1 MKAVILAG
9 GRGSRLLEETAVRP
23 KPMVEI
29 GGRPI
34 LWHIM
39 RIYAHHG
46 IEDFIV
52 CAGYKGYLIKEYF
65 ANLALHRS
73 DVRFDLGRN
82 SIEYLGQNEPLNW
95 RVTVVDTGENT
106 MTGGR
111 LRRVAPYLDAT
122 EPFCMTYG
130 DGLSDVDVAAAI
142 AFHKRQGSLAT
153 MTIVRPPARFGSVQL
168 NADRITA
175 FREKLPASEGFI
187 NGGFFVLSKPVI
199 DLIAGDDTVWEQE
212 PLEKLAAGGQLAAYR
227 HDGFWQPMDTMRDR
241 LLLEE
246 LWAGA
251 APPWKVWA

>member
-73 DVRFDLGRN
+73 DVRFDLGQNR
-82 SIEYLGQNEPLNW
+82 IEYLGQNEPLNW

-111 LRRVAPYLDAT
+111 LRRVAPYLEAS

-130 DGLSDVDVAAAI
+130 DGLSNVDIAAAV
-142 AFHKRQGSLAT
+142 AFHQRQGSLAT

-187 NGGFFVLSKPVI
+187 NGGFFVLSKQVI

-212 PLEKLAAGGQLAAYR
+212 PLERLAAGGQLAAYR